1 MYICTVATK
10 QPNKT
15 SIMTTLSNT
24 TMRNVIAKT
33 SFNYNSLEADLL
45 LTGMNCGFSFIK
57 AFKIAKQL
65 SK

>member
-1 MYICTVATK
+1 MKLQTK
-10 QPNKT
+10 TN
-15 SIMTTLSNT
+15 IMTTLSNT